1 MRKVFAVAASVFAL
15 ACSVLGQ
22 SNQPANGEMPVWLAL
37 SPTSIRAGQGA
48 KATVRVRNPRTNLQI
63 QLQATATYTDAAG
76 VQYTV
81 SSNVVTLTVDY
92 SLPVR
97 VSIPADAVRLV
108 PGTPKFDGVP
118 IQPVSAS
125 GIDFDIILPG
135 DGLEHTLELEVTR

>member
-1 MRKVFAVAASVFAL
+1 MMIALAAVAAA
-15 ACSVLGQ
+15 Q
-22 SNQPANGEMPVWLAL
+22 NPTPATDLPISL
-37 SPTSIRAGQGA
+37 SLTPTSIRAGQGA
-48 KATVRVRNPRTNLQI
+48 KATIRLRNPRTNLQI

-118 IQPVSAS
+118 IQPVSTS